1 MVPYLVLLGQ
11 YWTRKK
17 TRSSEVDKRGTNW
30 VIIQTWVK
38 RMDLGFLK
46 TLVII
51 FGVSASVI
59 FLLHKLRIP
68 SIVGFLTAG
77 VLLGPHGFGLIQN
90 IHEVELLAEIGII
103 LLLFTVGLEISL
115 KNLKRIRSAVL
126 GGGFSQVF
134 LTFLATTAI
143 AYPFLQKWNAS
154 LFAGF
159 LIALSSTAIVMKM
172 LFDRGEIDSPHGRL
186 AIGILIFQDLCVVPL
201 MLLVPILSGATGSP
215 YELLGTLLKSAAII
229 FVVIFG
235 ARWLVPHLL
244 HQIVHTRSRELFV
257 ITIILLC
264 LGTAL
269 FTSWLG
275 LSLALGAFL
284 AGLIISESEY
294 AYQAISDI
302 LPFKDSFNGLFFIS
316 IGMLMDLRYLSE
328 HVLLILMG
336 VPILIVLKTFT
347 GFLAIQLIGHPPR
360 ISLQTGIHLAQIGE
374 FSFVLA
380 MAGKSAGLITES
392 HYQLFLSASVIT
404 MILTPFLIQAS
415 PTLSA
420 WMSSRKLLDRLDRM
434 RKYAERESI
443 FTGKADHVIIV
454 GFGLN
459 GRNLAEVLK
468 ETSIPYVVL
477 DLNSETVREMRKK
490 GEPIFYGDGT
500 RPEILHKLG
509 LTHARMLV
517 VVISD
522 PASTRRIVRLARKEN
537 PKVYIIVRTRYTAE
551 VEDLLQLGANEVIPE
566 EFETSIEIF
575 AKVLHRYQVPR
586 NLLFEQIEKIRS
598 GSYEALRRVELP
610 VKNLPE
616 KCEIMTDIETETY
629 LIGEETPAKGHSIR
643 DLKIRSTTGATV
655 IAIRRDG
662 EILPSPDPA
671 FVFRAGDVV
680 YLIGEREKVL
690 RAIELLESFS

>member
-1 MVPYLVLLGQ
+1 M
-11 YWTRKK
+11 
-17 TRSSEVDKRGTNW
+17 E
-30 VIIQTWVK
+30 
-38 RMDLGFLK
+38 LGFLK

-59 FLLHKLRIP
+59 FLLHKLRVP

-77 VLLGPHGFGLIQN
+77 VLLGPHGFGLVRDIR
-90 IHEVELLAEIGII
+90 EVELLAEVGII
-103 LLLFTVGLEISL
+103 LLLFTIGLEISL

-126 GGGFSQVF
+126 GGGLSQVL
-134 LTFLATTAI
+134 LTLLATAAI
-143 AYPFLQKWNAS
+143 AYPFLQRWNTS

-159 LIALSSTAIVMKM
+159 LVALSSTAIVMKM

-186 AIGILIFQDLCVVPL
+186 SIGILIFQDLCVVPL
-201 MLLVPILSGATGSP
+201 ILLIPILSGASGSFI
-215 YELLGTLLKSAAII
+215 ELLWTLLKSATII

-235 ARWLVPHLL
+235 ARWLVPNIL

-302 LPFKDSFNGLFFIS
+302 LPFKDSFNGLFFVS
-316 IGMLMDLRYLSE
+316 IGMLMNLSFLRE
-328 HVLLILMG
+328 NVLLILIG
-336 VPILIVLKTFT
+336 VAIILLLKIFT
-347 GFLAIQLIGHPPR
+347 GSFSVYLIGHPLR
-360 ISLQTGIHLAQIGE
+360 ISLQAGIHLAQVGE

-380 MAGKSAGLITES
+380 MAGKSAGLISES

-404 MILTPFLIQAS
+404 MILTPFLFQAS
-415 PTLSA
+415 PSISA
-420 WMSSRKLLDRLDRM
+420 WVSSKKLLDRLDRM
-434 RKYAERESI
+434 RKRSEKEI
-443 FTGKADHVIIV
+443 LFPGKEDHVIII

-459 GRNLAEVLK
+459 GKNLAEVLR

-477 DLNSETVREMRKK
+477 DLNNETVREMRKR

-509 LTHARMLV
+509 LASARMLV

-537 PKVYIIVRTRYTAE
+537 PRIYIIVRTRYTAE

-586 NLLFEQIEKIRS
+586 NLLFDQIERIRS

-610 VKNLPE
+610 VKSLPE
-616 KCEIMTDIETETY
+616 KCEIITDIETETY
-629 LIGEETPAKGHSIR
+629 LIREQTPAAGHTIR
-643 DLKIRSTTGATV
+643 DLKIRSRTGATV
-655 IAIRRDG
+655 IAVRRDG
-662 EILPSPDPA
+662 EILPSPDPD
-671 FVFRAGDVV
+671 FVFKTGDIV

-690 RAIELLESFS
+690 KAIELIESSS

>member
-1 MVPYLVLLGQ
+1 M
-11 YWTRKK
+11 
-17 TRSSEVDKRGTNW
+17 E
-30 VIIQTWVK
+30 
-38 RMDLGFLK
+38 LGFLK

-59 FLLHKLRIP
+59 FLLHKLRVP

-77 VLLGPHGFGLIQN
+77 VLLGPHGFGLVRDIR
-90 IHEVELLAEIGII
+90 EVELLAEVGII
-103 LLLFTVGLEISL
+103 LLLFTIGLEISL

-126 GGGFSQVF
+126 GGGLSQVL
-134 LTFLATTAI
+134 LTLLATAAI
-143 AYPFLQKWNAS
+143 AYPFLQRWNTS

-159 LIALSSTAIVMKM
+159 LVALSSTAIVMKM

-186 AIGILIFQDLCVVPL
+186 SIGILIFQDLCVVPL
-201 MLLVPILSGATGSP
+201 ILLIPILSGASGSFI
-215 YELLGTLLKSAAII
+215 ELLWTLLKSATII

-235 ARWLVPHLL
+235 ARWLVPNIL

-302 LPFKDSFNGLFFIS
+302 LPFKDSFNGLFFVS
-316 IGMLMDLRYLSE
+316 IGMLMNLSFLRE
-328 HVLLILMG
+328 NVLLILIG
-336 VPILIVLKTFT
+336 VAIILLLKIFT
-347 GFLAIQLIGHPPR
+347 GSFSVYLIGHPLR
-360 ISLQTGIHLAQIGE
+360 ISLQAGIHLAQIGE

-380 MAGKSAGLITES
+380 MAGKSAGLISES

-404 MILTPFLIQAS
+404 MILTPFLFQAS
-415 PTLSA
+415 PSISA
-420 WMSSRKLLDRLDRM
+420 WVSSKKLLDRLDRM
-434 RKYAERESI
+434 RKREEKEI
-443 FTGKADHVIIV
+443 LFPGKEDHVIII

-459 GRNLAEVLK
+459 GKNLAEVLR

-477 DLNSETVREMRKK
+477 DLNNETAREMRKR

-500 RPEILHKLG
+500 SPEILHKLG
-509 LTHARMLV
+509 LASARMLV

-537 PKVYIIVRTRYTAE
+537 PKIYIIVRTRYTAE

-586 NLLFEQIEKIRS
+586 NLLFDQIERIRS

-610 VKNLPE
+610 VKSLPE
-616 KCEIMTDIETETY
+616 KCEIITDIETETY
-629 LIGEETPAKGHSIR
+629 LIGEQTPAAGHTIR
-643 DLKIRSTTGATV
+643 DLKIRSRTGATV
-655 IAIRRDG
+655 IAVRRDG
-662 EILPSPDPA
+662 EILPSPDPD
-671 FVFRAGDVV
+671 FVFKTGDIV

-690 RAIELLESFS
+690 KAIELIESSS